1 MEWTGRCQVYFSSWI
16 ISWVTFQSL
25 VRFELE
31 RIQHGGICE
40 GADVTCMHAELLQC
54 PTLCDPTD
62 CSAPC
67 CSVHGILPEGILE
80 WVDMPASR
88 GCPPPGDLPNLGI
101 KSVSPCLLH
110 CRQILSRWATRE
122 AWCQVYLNSNSG
134 SPTYYLSFLSFFIS

>member
-62 CSAPC
+62 CSPPC
-67 CSVHGILPEGILE
+67 CSVHGILPERILE

-88 GCPPPGDLPNLGI
+88 GSSKPRDQIGVSLSPALQADSFPLSHQGSLMSGIPEFKFWLTYLLLILPQF
-101 KSVSPCLLH
+101 LH
-110 CRQILSRWATRE
+110 Q
-122 AWCQVYLNSNSG
+122 LNG
-134 SPTYYLSFLSFFIS
+134 G